1 MTSDDTPIC
10 PECGMP
16 FDWEG
21 VEVDDELYCCEPCS
35 RGEPCV
41 CEAHAHAGVDAQQR
55 MPEELGRPGPL

>member
-1 MTSDDTPIC
+1 
-10 PECGMP
+10 MP

-41 CEAHAHAGVDAQQR
+41 CVAHAHATVDAQQQL
-55 MPEELGRPGPL
+55 PEEVAKPGPL